1 MNRRLFNFFVISA
14 LCAVIFSACGHKPNL
29 DGGGTPLITP
39 KPVKVTWTVTGDG
52 AENPKASVL
61 KSTNSGWFRLS
72 LGDEV
77 YTGTELFMF
86 AENDDNEKPYFI
98 DRDKTKINGKNV
110 AELGKAIAYF
120 RNDGWIKY
128 TIPQDTKAVHIE
140 FVLEKAE
147 KRQIEW
153 KSKNPAEGKVKRWKE
168 KDPSNNPIY
177 DSESSG
183 DFFEGQ
189 SLRFDAFPKTG
200 KVIKNWY
207 INGKAQNNTGTR
219 FWYNVQ
225 KADFVDGKILI
236 EAEFG
241 DKKTGIKV
249 YASSTDESKGSVSN
263 NISIKPNYESDDWE
277 DHTQGYPCEEGN
289 VIQFEA
295 IPKPGYMVDKWF
307 IKDQELQAGDIFF
320 HYKVVE
326 KDVVSGTQIDIKVS
340 FKEAPKIKVEWSVD
354 EPDKGSIRA
363 EQFIN
368 NKWTEVLSGNLFD
381 QSSGIRVI
389 VEPKEGFAPD
399 TWYISGNKANNWTKE
414 KPEFRYTVDIN
425 DIVNGSIK
433 ISHNFKNAEKINM
446 EFLKEG
452 NGKISVHNSKTG
464 ELITDTQIYEG
475 TQLRIKASPFL
486 GSKFKQFEFNGEI
499 TEDIWEWGGE
509 NSGIY
514 VTNYTVKGKDKD
526 KDTGKITIKAIF
538 ETDPDASQGTIP
550 VEFAVESGHE
560 GNGIIIAKFKEKE
573 FASGYKFK
581 ERDDVVFYALPKA
594 GYQAKWFVNGNEH
607 RTGNRIWL
615 RVDNPFIG
623 GDGKVSVKAQFVP
636 ANPVKINFSTE
647 GQGSVKVEKLMGDEW
662 LTIKSGDTVYE
673 GTSVLIQPDTSADN
687 IADWFINGADSNNKM
702 NGGGNLYLNN
712 IIGYAQSGVCNIKAK
727 FRSALNYSV
736 SFKIA
741 EGGEGKGSLSIEY
754 WDITKKELITSQN
767 QNITVREG
775 SRGLNFIVSL
785 NNGAQVEKWTING
798 EDKNYTSEDFW
809 FGVLHKSRLRG
820 KDKLEVVVHLK

>member
-1 MNRRLFNFFVISA
+1 
-14 LCAVIFSACGHKPNL
+14 
-29 DGGGTPLITP
+29 
-39 KPVKVTWTVTGDG
+39 
-52 AENPKASVL
+52 
-61 KSTNSGWFRLS
+61 
-72 LGDEV
+72 
-77 YTGTELFMF
+77 MF

-200 KVIKNWY
+200 KIVKNWY
-207 INGKAQNNTGTR
+207 INGNAQNNTGTK

-225 KADFVDGKILI
+225 KADLVEGKILI

-241 DKKTGIKV
+241 DKETEIPVYWKSLDETKGTV
-249 YASSTDESKGSVSN
+249 YAGRQINGRWTNFTSGDKF
-263 NISIKPNYESDDWE
+263 
-277 DHTQGYPCEEGN
+277 EEGYFFYVN
-289 VIQFEA
+289 AEVE
-295 IPKPGYMVDKWF
+295 PGFISDKWYINGKEVSATNINQLRYTVASKD
-307 IKDQELQAGDIFF
+307 IKDGKIEI
-320 HYKVVE
+320 
-326 KDVVSGTQIDIKVS
+326 SVS

-354 EPDKGSIRA
+354 ETDKGSIRA
-363 EQFIN
+363 EQLIN
-368 NKWTEVLSGNLFD
+368 NKWTEVQSGNLFG
-381 QSSGIRVI
+381 QSSEIRVI

-399 TWYISGNKANNWTKE
+399 TWYIKGNQAEEWTKGE
-414 KPEFRYTVDIN
+414 LEFWYEVDIN

-433 ISHNFKNAEKINM
+433 ISHKFKTAEKIDM
-446 EFLKEG
+446 EFLTEG

-464 ELITDTQIYEG
+464 EPITGTQIYEG
-475 TQLRIKASPFL
+475 TELRIKASPFL
-486 GSKFKQFEFNGEI
+486 GSKVKQFEFNGEKI
-499 TEDIWEWGGE
+499 YDIANWGNGVYF
-509 NSGIY
+509 ID
-514 VTNYTVKGKDKD
+514 YTVKGKDKN

-538 ETDPDASQGTIP
+538 ETDPDAPQGTIP

-560 GNGIIIAKFKEKE
+560 GNGTIIAKFKNKE
-573 FASGYKFK
+573 FASGYKFN
-581 ERDDVVFYALPKA
+581 EGNGINFYALPKA

-607 RTGNRIWL
+607 RTGNSIWL
-615 RVDNPFIG
+615 RVGNSFIG
-623 GDGKVSVKAQFVP
+623 GDGNVSIKVQFAP

-647 GQGSVKVEKLMGDEW
+647 GQGSVKAEKLMGGEW

-673 GTSVLIQPDTSADN
+673 GTDISFEIEEAGSN
-687 IADWFINGADSNNKM
+687 MADWLINGKEAVDEIDW
-702 NGGGNLYLNN
+702 GGSLHFN
-712 IIGYAQSGVCNIKAK
+712 ITDYNESGLCTVKAS
-727 FRSALNYSV
+727 FREAKTYPV

-741 EGGEGKGSLSIEY
+741 VGGEGKGDLSIRY
-754 WDITKKELITSQN
+754 RDIVTEEWITSQE

-775 SRGLNFIVSL
+775 SSELRFMVSL

-798 EDKNYTSEDFW
+798 EDKTGRKSFW